1 MLGIVW
7 HLCAVNTVDLNM
19 RAVPL
24 TAIGQIPSELFRQL
38 ASELSQLLT
47 LADVFT
53 WARRTAPPRQVEE
66 IVTQDEYT
74 HDVVLAL
81 DGRRFLVFD
90 AT

>member
-1 MLGIVW
+1 
-7 HLCAVNTVDLNM
+7 M
-19 RAVPL
+19 RAVPV
-24 TAIGQIPSELFRQL
+24 TSIGLVPSEVSCQL
-38 ASELSQLLT
+38 ASELSRLLT
-47 LADVFT
+47 LADVFA